1 MAKLTP
7 IYMIYGKQLAEVTG
21 AIDTNRQIE
30 VLKGNGIPYILDAA
44 NQPRVLKDALL
55 LLDRKPKTK
64 EHDPKAEPNIPNVH
78 RIN

>member
-7 IYMIYGKQLAEVTG
+7 FCMIYGKRLEEVTG
-21 AIDTNRQIE
+21 ANDSKKQIE
-30 VLKGNGIPYILDAA
+30 VLKENGIPYIRDAA
-44 NQPRVLKDALL
+44 GKPRVLKDALL

-64 EHDPKAEPNIPNVH
+64 EHEPESEPNIPNVH